1 MAHIYKRLNFDP
13 IGGANTA
20 VGVSYD
26 NSNSSLSATNVQ
38 SAIDELDSDIQGEIV
53 RAIAEEA
60 QLQSNIDDEEA
71 ARISAD
77 EALQDEIDAVEADL
91 AQEILDRQAADALLI
106 PLSQKGQPNGVATLD
121 GAGLVPAAQLPSYVD
136 DVLEF
141 PTLSAFPVTGE
152 TGKIYVAIDTGR
164 TYRWSGST
172 YIQINPGLVTSVFTR
187 IGDITAENGDYIA
200 SQITNI
206 PSGNLASTEVQ
217 AALNELQSD
226 VDTRALQTDL
236 AQEIAD
242 RIAADEL
249 LQDNI
254 DAEVSRATAAE
265 NVIADDV
272 SNLVTLSGVPVD
284 STNLGTFT
292 GTIIPDNQTNKEAFQ
307 VLETYSQT
315 LANDIEAIELA
326 VADHET
332 RIDTLE
338 TDLAA
343 EIVRATDAEELIQ
356 DNLDA
361 HINDTTGA
369 HTASAITNVPTGNL
383 SSTDVQSAL
392 NELQSQIDNTV
403 SGVSS
408 VFGRTGAVVAV
419 SGDYSAEQVTFDG
432 TASGLT
438 ATEVQAAI
446 DELAAR
452 PVGAPGDI
460 TLTSF
465 TFAASQTGADVTGLS
480 FDSTIRS
487 FQVLLSV
494 ETATLYESFTLNGIQ
509 KASNFFITEL
519 SRGDD
524 SGVTFDITPA
534 GQVTYSSGAETG
546 IIKFRAIIT

>member
-141 PTLSAFPVTGE
+141 PTLSAFPVSGE
-152 TGKIYVAIDTGR
+152 TGKIYVAIGTGR
-164 TYRWSGST
+164 TYRCCGST